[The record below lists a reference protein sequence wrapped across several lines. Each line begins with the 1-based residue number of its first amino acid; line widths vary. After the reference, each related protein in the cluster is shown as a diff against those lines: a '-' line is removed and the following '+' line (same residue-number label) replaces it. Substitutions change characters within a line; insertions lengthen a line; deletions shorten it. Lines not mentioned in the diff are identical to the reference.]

1 MCSLRN
7 VARKQASGI
16 VAGQPVVTAIVL
28 IRICG
33 LVFQD
38 ALLAKE
44 EAKIQR
50 KRELYEQRRVRI
62 LNAKVRLI
70 GLDVQALNSQVE
82 EKQRQR
88 ETEKE
93 EDRYASKIFSISF
106 QRLLLALT

>member
-1 MCSLRN
+1 MRC
-7 VARKQASGI
+7 
-16 VAGQPVVTAIVL
+16 
-28 IRICG
+28 
-33 LVFQD
+33 FDQD

-82 EKQRQR
+82 EKNRQR
-88 ETEKE
+88 EAERE
-93 EDRYASKIFSISF
+93 EDRYASKIYSF
-106 QRLLLALT
+106 QCLHKRLLTQTLHDHQELKHSKSSACWQLLKRKRDK